1 MSITST
7 YPVRFKLLKHVIRE
21 EGYIFQR
28 EARRVDVAAFL
39 RGWTTHI
46 PFKFRVPGQ
55 VVPRITKGEY
65 RRGYI
70 RIGCQEFIGK
80 DARLLRQW
88 AFKGPS
94 QAVSHS

>member
-21 EGYIFQR
+21 EGYIFRR
-28 EARRVDVAAFL
+28 EAKRVDIAEFL
-39 RGWTTHI
+39 QGVKRHI

-55 VVPRITKGEY
+55 TVARSTTGHY

-80 DARLLRQW
+80 DAQVLRKW
-88 AFKGPS
+88 AL
-94 QAVSHS
+94 HSGVHSRRK

>member
-21 EGYIFQR
+21 EGYIFRR
-28 EARRVDVAAFL
+28 EARRADISDFL
-39 RGWTTHI
+39 RGIKGHI

-55 VVPRITKGEY
+55 SVSRITKGQCK
-65 RRGYI
+65 RGYI
-70 RIGCQEFIGK
+70 RIGRQEFVGA

-88 AFKGPS
+88 ALTER
-94 QAVSHS
+94 